1 MRIKKLLT
9 IALLGTTAL
18 SAFAEERIALVIGNS
33 AYQQPGWHLSNP
45 VNDAQLISDALT
57 EVGFAVTT
65 LTDLDENA
73 MEQAFQEHGDRLT
86 TAGPDAIGLFYYAGH
101 GVQSDG
107 LNYLVPVDANARTEQ
122 DLWRQAPRLGDA
134 LRYINAANNA
144 MNFIILD
151 ACRNN
156 PLPSANRDLS
166 GGGLAPVGRAGGML
180 ISYATEPGFTAA
192 DGQDQ
197 NSPFTKALA
206 SVLPSQGL
214 IAEQVFKRVADRV
227 NASTSGAQTPFYNS
241 GLTGEDFCFAGC
253 SSGAEGISD
262 VEQTV
267 FNASS
272 SPCDFAAFVDAF
284 PASPLAVIARSR
296 ATACNSTTV
305 DEGREIDNIL
315 DDAPPMSVGGGRGS
329 APDREAERLEV
340 NWTPTVVD
348 PGSDFSAS
356 LSCISDH
363 VKADQCTADDWS
375 DVYLNCKT
383 HEHTLLDDGRLLKE
397 VSAGNCTSDRWPAL
411 SKRYTLEAQNEED
424 FRAKYSATP
433 GDYRSAITCIDAYV
447 RTDRCVERRWG
458 EIYQT
463 CRTYEHENL
472 NDGRLQAGVSGGQC
486 TAKSWTTLQMK
497 LGVVGGYLEQKEIV
511 PYILEQRKMKQAM
524 PQQQMQ
530 MTVPGLVPEDQS
542 YLIRK
547 Q

>member
-1 MRIKKLLT
+1 MRIKSLLT
-9 IALLGTTAL
+9 IALLGSTAL
-18 SAFAEERIALVIGNS
+18 GAFAQERIALVIGNS
-33 AYQQPGWHLSNP
+33 AYEQPGWHLPNP
-45 VNDAQLISDALT
+45 ANDAALISSALT
-57 EVGFAVTT
+57 DVGFTVTT
-65 LTDLDENA
+65 LTDLDEDA
-73 MEQAFQEHGDRLT
+73 MEQAFQEHGARLT
-86 TAGPDAIGLFYYAGH
+86 AAGTDAIGIFYYAGH
-101 GVQSDG
+101 GVQSEG
-107 LNYLVPVDANARTEQ
+107 LNYLVPVDANAATEQ

-134 LRYINAANNA
+134 LRYINAADNA

-166 GGGLAPVGRAGGML
+166 GGGLAPVGRASGML

-253 SSGAEGISD
+253 NNGASGISD

-267 FNASS
+267 FNAATE
-272 SPCDFAAFVDAF
+272 PCDFAAFVDAF

-296 ATACNSTTV
+296 ATACNATNT
-305 DEGREIDNIL
+305 DDGRELDNNS
-315 DDAPPMSVGGGRGS
+315 DVGNATDGGATGES
-329 APDREAERLEV
+329 PSSEIEV
-340 NWTPTVVD
+340 AWTPTIVE
-348 PGSDFSAS
+348 PGSNFSAS

-363 VKADQCTADDWS
+363 VKAGQCTPDDWS

-397 VSAGNCTSDRWPAL
+397 VSAGNCTPERWPAL
-411 SKRYTLEAQNEED
+411 SKRYTLEAQNEEE
-424 FRAKYSATP
+424 FREKYAATP
-433 GDYRSAITCIDAYV
+433 DDYRSAITCIDAYV
-447 RTDRCVERRWG
+447 RTDRCVERRWS

-472 NDGRLQAGVSGGQC
+472 DDGRFQAGVSGGQC
-486 TAKSWTTLQMK
+486 TAKGWTNLQMK
-497 LGVVGGYLEQKEIV
+497 LGVVGGYLEQKAIV
-511 PYILEQRKMKQAM
+511 PYILEQRKMKQAL
-524 PQQQMQ
+524 PQQQQMQ
-530 MTVPGLVPEDQS
+530 IPDLLPTDKS
-542 YLIRK
+542 YIRK
-547 Q
+547 KSPY

>member
-1 MRIKKLLT
+1 MRIKSLLT
-9 IALLGTTAL
+9 IALLGSTAL
-18 SAFAEERIALVIGNS
+18 SAFAQERIALVIGNS
-33 AYQQPGWHLSNP
+33 AYQQPGWHLPNP
-45 VNDAQLISDALT
+45 ANDAALISSALT
-57 EVGFAVTT
+57 DVGFTVTT
-65 LTDLDENA
+65 LTDLDEDA
-73 MEQAFQEHGDRLT
+73 MEQAFQEHGARLT
-86 TAGPDAIGLFYYAGH
+86 AAGTDAIGIFYYAGH
-101 GVQSDG
+101 GVQSEG
-107 LNYLVPVDANARTEQ
+107 LNYLVPVDANAATEQ

-134 LRYINAANNA
+134 LRYINAADNA

-166 GGGLAPVGRAGGML
+166 GGGLAPVGRASGML

-253 SSGAEGISD
+253 NSGASGISD

-267 FNASS
+267 FNAATE
-272 SPCDFAAFVDAF
+272 PCDFAAFVDAF

-296 ATACNSTTV
+296 ATACNATDTE
-305 DEGREIDNIL
+305 DGRELGNTS
-315 DDAPPMSVGGGRGS
+315 DDGNATDGS
-329 APDREAERLEV
+329 ASGESPTSEIEV
-340 NWTPTVVD
+340 AWTPTIVE
-348 PGSDFSAS
+348 PGSNFSAS

-363 VKADQCTADDWS
+363 VKAGQCTPDDWS

-397 VSAGNCTSDRWPAL
+397 VSAGNCTPERWPAL
-411 SKRYTLEAQNEED
+411 SKRYTLEAQNEEE
-424 FRAKYSATP
+424 FREKYAATP
-433 GDYRSAITCIDAYV
+433 DDYRSAITCIDAYV
-447 RTDRCVERRWG
+447 RTDRCVERRWS

-472 NDGRLQAGVSGGQC
+472 DDGRFQAGVSGGQC
-486 TAKSWTTLQMK
+486 TAKGWTNLQMK
-497 LGVVGGYLEQKEIV
+497 LGVVGGYLEQKAIV
-511 PYILEQRKMKQAM
+511 PYILEQRKMKQAL
-524 PQQQMQ
+524 PQQQQMQ
-530 MTVPGLVPEDQS
+530 VPDLLPTDKS
-542 YLIRK
+542 YIRK
-547 Q
+547 KSPY